1 MRSHPLPNA
10 LYRHFFARN
19 EIALAEGAASRSK
32 GVAVMR
38 VVVDAQ
44 RRAVFEDDAPRAFN
58 LNGEQIEW
66 ILEPAD
72 FKFLAIERAGLNSA
86 TVVVR
91 HQLVLLV
98 TAADPCALVWKC
110 FR

>member
-1 MRSHPLPNA
+1 
-10 LYRHFFARN
+10 
-19 EIALAEGAASRSK
+19 
-32 GVAVMR
+32 MR

-58 LNGEQIEW
+58 LKGEQIEW
-66 ILEPAD
+66 ILKPAD

-98 TAADPCALVWKC
+98 TAAIRVPLLGNAFEPDL
-110 FR
+110 